1 MNAAWQHLRRRW
13 PEYLIE
19 AAGLGVFM
27 LAACLGTALL
37 EHPASPV
44 RQALPDAFTRRAL
57 MGLAMG
63 ATAVAII
70 YSPWGQRSGAHI
82 NPAVTLTFLRL
93 GRLPALDAGAYVLA
107 QVLGGLSG
115 VLVAAWLLGPAI
127 THPRVAYAVT
137 VPGPG
142 GAGLAFVAEALISA
156 GLMLTVLVVSASAHA
171 RWTGL
176 CAGLLVALYITFEA
190 PLSGMSINPAR
201 TWASAL
207 PAGDWRG
214 AWIYASAPFIGML
227 GAAELFL
234 RLARG
239 HHGACAVLHHDART
253 CSFCRARVLAHSAA

>member
-1 MNAAWQHLRRRW
+1 MSGALNHLRARL

-44 RQALPDAFTRRAL
+44 RQALPDGFVRRLL

-63 ATAVAII
+63 LTAVAII

-93 GRLPALDAGAYVLA
+93 GRLPALDAAAYVVA
-107 QVLGGLSG
+107 QCLGGLAG
-115 VLVAAWLLGPAI
+115 VLLAAALLGPAI
-127 THPRVAYAVT
+127 AHPSVRYAVT

-156 GLMLTVLVVSASAHA
+156 GLMGTVLSVSSGPHA

-176 CAGLLVALYITFEA
+176 CAGLLVAFYIAFEA
-190 PLSGMSINPAR
+190 PLSGMSMNPAR
-201 TWASAL
+201 TWASAI
-207 PAGDWRG
+207 PAREWSA
-214 AWIYASAPFIGML
+214 AWVYVAAPLAGML
-227 GAAELFL
+227 GAAELHL
-234 RLARG
+234 RRAHVQHL
-239 HHGACAVLHHDART
+239 ACAVLHHNARA
-253 CSFCRARVLAHSAA
+253 CSFCRSRPTARAAA